1 MRTGNIMIGAVAKR
15 ISSKFE
21 EGDRVKIAKEYG
33 GGTGKIIDVRGS
45 FITIKTTKRGD
56 EIHHSSN
63 LKVING
69 IGAVKSGRIS
79 FDGKRRFFY
88 DDGTLFGD
96 FVGVLSDR
104 SYKKIVADPKNSEI
118 VTTKLKAWAK
128 RNGYR
133 YSKGFNKNKQYGV
146 R

>member
-1 MRTGNIMIGAVAKR
+1 MKTGNVMIGAVKKATVTEIVRSNINRYSLKDDPYDVASD
-15 ISSKFE
+15 IGKKYNWSVKKIE
-21 EGDRVKIAKEYG
+21 QAERVIRKSY
-33 GGTGKIIDVRGS
+33 
-45 FITIKTTKRGD
+45 
-56 EIHHSSN
+56 
-63 LKVING
+63 ING

-104 SYKKIVADPKNSEI
+104 SYKKIIADPKNSEI

-133 YSKGFNKNKQYGV
+133 YSKGFDKNKQYGV

>member
-1 MRTGNIMIGAVAKR
+1 MRTGNIMIGAVK
-15 ISSKFE
+15 K
-21 EGDRVKIAKEYG
+21 
-33 GGTGKIIDVRGS
+33 
-45 FITIKTTKRGD
+45 
-56 EIHHSSN
+56 
-63 LKVING
+63 
-69 IGAVKSGRIS
+69 AVKSGRIS

-96 FVGVLSDR
+96 FVGVLSDT
-104 SYKKIVADPKNSEI
+104 SYKKIIADPKNSEI

-133 YSKGFNKNKQYGV
+133 YSKGFDKNKQYGV